1 MEIRYRARMMGR
13 ILEMMLS
20 EFTREKIRNLFR
32 TLGGTETE
40 SLEALAK
47 EVLEILKDS
56 KDEEEALVK
65 LKERFP
71 MMDIQKRLLD
81 KETLFKLAMREVRVI
96 FGRQYL
102 QDNYEGT
109 CTAAGMPTD
118 ETYQLFVGI
127 KTKRDLPDREANDKG
142 WVVYAKV
149 VLDAMT
155 GKVVD
160 IEYARE

>member
-1 MEIRYRARMMGR
+1 MSIHYRTQMLKVFSEMRLSPFARKR
-13 ILEMMLS
+13 IS
-20 EFTREKIRNLFR
+20 SLFL

-40 SLEALAK
+40 KLEALAK

-81 KETLFKLAMREVRVI
+81 KETLFKLAKREMMFI
-96 FGRQYL
+96 FGRRYFE
-102 QDNYEGT
+102 DNYENA
-109 CTAAGMPTD
+109 CTTVEMPTD

-127 KTKRDLPDREANDKG
+127 KTKRDLPDRETNDKG